1 MTRTAQERRRAP
13 SPWGPIESTETIADG
28 ITFISTASHGGIR
41 LSQWRHEIVLRAI
54 PAWETFAGGR
64 WYEEDCDWAVVAL
77 IFPEKFPTKTKD
89 ARTMVRALAK
99 LPRWQAVADWIDAF
113 DTATARMATGIA
125 RMSRPVS

>member
-1 MTRTAQERRRAP
+1 MTRTAQERRQAP
-13 SPWGPIESTETIADG
+13 ASDSPWGPIESTETIADG

-41 LSQWRHEIVLRAI
+41 LSQWRHKIVLRAI

-64 WYEEDCDWAVVAL
+64 WYEEDCDWAVLAL

-89 ARTMVRALAK
+89 ARTMVYWLAKK

-113 DTATARMATGIA
+113 DTATARMAAGLE
-125 RMSRPVS
+125 